1 MLCHYIKIYVTHL
14 QKYVKTSLV
23 QNFDSHLTIN
33 NMKKILISLLFVLVS
48 AVCANAQLLYRVS
61 GADLKKPS
69 YVFGTFHFANS
80 PFVDQVAGVRQALD
94 ATDQVYGELNFDVM
108 LNPDSMQVM
117 QKHMLLPEGK
127 TLKTVLT
134 PEQYKKLDAVLV
146 DYMGVG
152 LSNPMVAQQMGKM
165 SPATLLTQLMVLQYL
180 KAHMGE
186 FDPTNLID
194 QYFQKQAKQNNE
206 PVGGLETLSFQAS
219 LLYGAPLKRQ
229 IQQLDCFLNNLDY
242 YAQLTERMAKAYYAQ
257 DVKALLDLMNEKFNT
272 TCDSTPEEMA
282 QLLDNRNLD
291 WASRMPA
298 IMKAAP
304 TLFVVGA
311 GHLPGSKGVLKL
323 LQAKGY
329 TVEAVK
335 P

>member
-1 MLCHYIKIYVTHL
+1 
-14 QKYVKTSLV
+14 
-23 QNFDSHLTIN
+23 
-33 NMKKILISLLFVLVS
+33 
-48 AVCANAQLLYRVS
+48 
-61 GADLKKPS
+61 
-69 YVFGTFHFANS
+69 
-80 PFVDQVAGVRQALD
+80 
-94 ATDQVYGELNFDVM
+94 
-108 LNPDSMQVM
+108 
-117 QKHMLLPEGK
+117 
-127 TLKTVLT
+127 
-134 PEQYKKLDAVLV
+134 
-146 DYMGVG
+146 
-152 LSNPMVAQQMGKM
+152 
-165 SPATLLTQLMVLQYL
+165 MVLQYL

-291 WASRMPA
+291 WASRMPT

-323 LQAKGY
+323 LQEKGY

>member
-1 MLCHYIKIYVTHL
+1 M
-14 QKYVKTSLV
+14 
-23 QNFDSHLTIN
+23 
-33 NMKKILISLLFVLVS
+33 
-48 AVCANAQLLYRVS
+48 
-61 GADLKKPS
+61 
-69 YVFGTFHFANS
+69 
-80 PFVDQVAGVRQALD
+80 
-94 ATDQVYGELNFDVM
+94 
-108 LNPDSMQVM
+108 
-117 QKHMLLPEGK
+117 
-127 TLKTVLT
+127 
-134 PEQYKKLDAVLV
+134 
-146 DYMGVG
+146 
-152 LSNPMVAQQMGKM
+152 
-165 SPATLLTQLMVLQYL
+165 
-180 KAHMGE
+180 
-186 FDPTNLID
+186 
-194 QYFQKQAKQNNE
+194 
-206 PVGGLETLSFQAS
+206 
-219 LLYGAPLKRQ
+219 YGAPLNRQ

-242 YAQLTERMAKAYYAQ
+242 YAQFTERMVKAYYAQ

-323 LQAKGY
+323 LQEKGY

>member
-1 MLCHYIKIYVTHL
+1 
-14 QKYVKTSLV
+14 
-23 QNFDSHLTIN
+23 
-33 NMKKILISLLFVLVS
+33 
-48 AVCANAQLLYRVS
+48 
-61 GADLKKPS
+61 
-69 YVFGTFHFANS
+69 
-80 PFVDQVAGVRQALD
+80 
-94 ATDQVYGELNFDVM
+94 
-108 LNPDSMQVM
+108 
-117 QKHMLLPEGK
+117 
-127 TLKTVLT
+127 
-134 PEQYKKLDAVLV
+134 
-146 DYMGVG
+146 MGVG

-180 KAHMGE
+180 KRLTWASS
-186 FDPTNLID
+186 TL
-194 QYFQKQAKQNNE
+194 QTLSTSTSKKQAKQNNE

-242 YAQLTERMAKAYYAQ
+242 YAQFTERMVKAYYAQ

-311 GHLPGSKGVLKL
+311 GHLPGIRACLSCCRKKDTRLRL
-323 LQAKGY
+323 LSSNCIQRLLFRASPIAG
-329 TVEAVK
+329 EI
-335 P
+335 

>member
-1 MLCHYIKIYVTHL
+1 
-14 QKYVKTSLV
+14 
-23 QNFDSHLTIN
+23 
-33 NMKKILISLLFVLVS
+33 MKKILISLLFVLVS
-48 AVCANAQLLYRVS
+48 AVSANAQLLYRVS

-152 LSNPMVAQQMGKM
+152 LSNPMVA
-165 SPATLLTQLMVLQYL
+165 
-180 KAHMGE
+180 AHMGE

-242 YAQLTERMAKAYYAQ
+242 YAQFTERMVKAYYAQ

-323 LQAKGY
+323 LQEKGY

>member
-1 MLCHYIKIYVTHL
+1 
-14 QKYVKTSLV
+14 
-23 QNFDSHLTIN
+23 
-33 NMKKILISLLFVLVS
+33 MKKILISLLFVLVS
-48 AVCANAQLLYRVS
+48 AVSANAQLLYRVS

-242 YAQLTERMAKAYYAQ
+242 YAQFTERMVKAYYAQ

-291 WASRMPA
+291 WASSMPA

-323 LQAKGY
+323 LQEKGY

>member
-1 MLCHYIKIYVTHL
+1 
-14 QKYVKTSLV
+14 
-23 QNFDSHLTIN
+23 
-33 NMKKILISLLFVLVS
+33 MKKILISLLFVLVS
-48 AVCANAQLLYRVS
+48 AVSANAQLLYRVS

-165 SPATLLTQLMVLQYL
+165 SPATLLTQLMVLQYI

-206 PVGGLETLSFQAS
+206 PVG
-219 LLYGAPLKRQ
+219 
-229 IQQLDCFLNNLDY
+229 
-242 YAQLTERMAKAYYAQ
+242 
-257 DVKALLDLMNEKFNT
+257 
-272 TCDSTPEEMA
+272 
-282 QLLDNRNLD
+282 
-291 WASRMPA
+291 
-298 IMKAAP
+298 
-304 TLFVVGA
+304 
-311 GHLPGSKGVLKL
+311 
-323 LQAKGY
+323 
-329 TVEAVK
+329 
-335 P
+335 